1 MRNCESCGE
10 RTSNSLKSKC
20 IEHTICFYCEG
31 NHHQVNKE
39 KFYQKFKDIIK
50 NCTNCSTF
58 YFPDELQSQSCSYC
72 KMNDNLITGCSLHK
86 ICKYCIRYESN
97 YEKLRTCENCLK
109 VYKNCCRICL
119 NYSKFSEPMI
129 NPAHPQHLCCKNC
142 FQNHNS
148 EKNNFSCRTCL
159 DFFNRY
165 EYSNKFCI
173 LCQKIS
179 NINDKTIESCDRHK
193 ICFQCV
199 LILNNNTK
207 NVYISKLNC
216 GTCQSFLTSL
226 NVYKYKNSCRSCGNP
241 FPDDLKLKIPTCLSH
256 YFCKICFENME
267 KNKALL
273 LTCPDCAF
281 YFTKKEVKDSC
292 IICNKFDSN
301 STKIVCQTHK
311 FCSNCFEIIKNN
323 FSPYKAKI
331 ECYDCK
337 KNINILFETSNS
349 KFKRSSS
356 SIMFIEEKK
365 GYLEDKQCNC
375 CELYRKCVQIC
386 SEHKSY
392 CIVCLQFK
400 PEIIKRRSNQ
410 CRQCLTVLEESC
422 KRCFKPIN
430 NPNNRIL
437 NLRCDLKHFYCEEC
451 FIKPPEVNETSFC
464 IYCKQAYEKKSPN
477 SKFKSLF
484 EDCILCSVST
494 FNHYSNTCAKHI
506 ICNSCLSQLSDF
518 N

>member
-1 MRNCESCGE
+1 
-10 RTSNSLKSKC
+10 
-20 IEHTICFYCEG
+20 
-31 NHHQVNKE
+31 
-39 KFYQKFKDIIK
+39 
-50 NCTNCSTF
+50 
-58 YFPDELQSQSCSYC
+58 
-72 KMNDNLITGCSLHK
+72 MNDNLITGCSLHK

-256 YFCKICFENME
+256 YFCKICFENMK

-331 ECYDCK
+331 EAVDPVSNSMPIFSWTSNNLVIGGSSQTIGAPTIVDNTFPIQYSTDSTVFVISTTLQLQQLK
-337 KNINILFETSNS
+337 NYYRGLIVTDTTNINNVYRRE
-349 KFKRSSS
+349 KR
-356 SIMFIEEKK
+356 IF
-365 GYLEDKQCNC
+365 
-375 CELYRKCVQIC
+375 
-386 SEHKSY
+386 
-392 CIVCLQFK
+392 
-400 PEIIKRRSNQ
+400 RR
-410 CRQCLTVLEESC
+410 
-422 KRCFKPIN
+422 
-430 NPNNRIL
+430 
-437 NLRCDLKHFYCEEC
+437 
-451 FIKPPEVNETSFC
+451 
-464 IYCKQAYEKKSPN
+464 
-477 SKFKSLF
+477 
-484 EDCILCSVST
+484 
-494 FNHYSNTCAKHI
+494 
-506 ICNSCLSQLSDF
+506 
-518 N
+518 